1 MENQNRQM
9 NSFMLLSVVG
19 LIIKEG
25 LLFGRS

>member
-9 NSFMLLSVVG
+9 NSFMLLPVVG